1 MNNKTRLL
9 ILIAVLML
17 SSLAQAQDD
26 EATMA
31 IEAMI
36 EKLAARCPSPQGEQ
50 WVINSVKMVDDTV
63 DVELNTPSSLAGFLP
78 MLTGENPKAKKLWLN
93 QLSNYGDEWKQLVEL
108 LAEEGLP
115 MRLLLKAKGSETV
128 HGIFFARNEV
138 GTILASD

>member
-1 MNNKTRLL
+1 MNKARLL
-9 ILIAVLML
+9 ILLAVLML
-17 SSLAQAQDD
+17 PFLAQAQDD
-26 EATMA
+26 EAKMA

-36 EKLAARCPSPQGEQ
+36 EQLAARCPSPQGDQ

-63 DVELNTPSSLAGFLP
+63 DVELCTPSSLAGFLP

-93 QLSNYGDEWKQLVEL
+93 HLSNYGDEWKQLVEL

-115 MRLLLKAKGSETV
+115 MRLLLKAKGSETA
-128 HGIFFARNEV
+128 HGIFFVRNEV